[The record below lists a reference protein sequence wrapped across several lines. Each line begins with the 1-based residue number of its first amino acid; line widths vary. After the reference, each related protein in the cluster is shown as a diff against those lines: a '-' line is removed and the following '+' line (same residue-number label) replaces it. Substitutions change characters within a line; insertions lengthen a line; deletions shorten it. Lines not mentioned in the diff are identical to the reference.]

1 MEKTCADN
9 PSAGK
14 NKASLRRHGVR
25 YGKILV
31 ALFCLLITGFA
42 RAEAEKNMGTPSKFM
57 RREHNQI
64 YARIERLAQTPGKT
78 GKAANDLLTIMRPH
92 IFAEEENVLPELG
105 VLKEVAFGGST
116 AGMTWVISRAEAL
129 EKDYPQMLSEHKAIF
144 KAIDKLSQAAEV
156 EADQAALDLA
166 AQLKA
171 HIQDEEEIVYP
182 AAILVG
188 KYVKAHA
195 GT

>member
-57 RREHNQI
+57 RHEHNQI
-64 YARIERLAQTPGKT
+64 YARIERLSQTPGKT
-78 GKAANDLLTIMRPH
+78 GNAAKNLLTVMRPH
-92 IFAEEENVLPELG
+92 MFSEEEIVLPELG
-105 VLKEVAFGGST
+105 VLKEVALGGST
-116 AGMTWVISRAEAL
+116 EGMTGIVVRSEKL
-129 EKDYPQMLSEHKAIF
+129 EKEYPRMLADHKAIF
-144 KAIDKLSQAAEV
+144 TAIDKLSTAAAL
-156 EADQAALDLA
+156 EADQGALDLA

-171 HIQDEEEIVYP
+171 HLQDEEEIVYP
-182 AAILVG
+182 AAILTG
-188 KYVKAHA
+188 KYIKGHPQ
-195 GT
+195 